1 MTKRSKN
8 IDDTIKHSDIVNQ
21 FSANF
26 EKNVA
31 PYLSSKNTVQLIRNV
46 WNNDFIQGLK
56 TEELRSVV
64 LQLTTLANR
73 QISNYMKSDYYK
85 TTREYLGRDTS
96 DTIVRP
102 TPAAYRGLIERE
114 GELKKFSR
122 KDISKLTLGQLR
134 KRISNLRQFV
144 SSESA
149 YLGDSKHGIRRIVKE
164 RYNAFT
170 SSLKD
175 MLGSSYYSKYRAS
188 LIKSEAFSVLFW
200 QVYNRLPE
208 YSKNKVYKYDRDI
221 FMGKITQEIYGHVN
235 EFNEADEHEQN
246 WIIDEIV
253 EKVRSALE
261 KGYIENIVKDREN
274 NDDIRSDFEKG
285 YTSSRRRKD

>member
-1 MTKRSKN
+1 MARSKDKPSA
-8 IDDTIKHSDIVNQ
+8 IRHVDIVNQ

-31 PYLSSKNTVQLIRNV
+31 PYISSKSTVQLIRNV
-46 WNNDFIQGLK
+46 WNNDFVQGLK
-56 TEELRSVV
+56 AEELRSVV

-73 QISNYMKSDYYK
+73 QISSYKKSDYYK
-85 TTREYLGRDTS
+85 MTREYLGDNVS
-96 DTIVRP
+96 DTMIKP

-122 KDISKLTLGQLR
+122 KDVGELTLGQLR

-149 YLGDSKHGIRRIVKE
+149 YLGDARHGIRRIIRE

-170 SSLKD
+170 SSLKE
-175 MLGSSYYSKYRAS
+175 MLGSSYYNKYKAS
-188 LIKSEAFSVLFW
+188 LVKSEAFSILFW
-200 QVYNRLPE
+200 QVYNRLSD

-221 FMGKITQEIYGHVN
+221 FMGKITQEIYGRVN
-235 EFNEADEHEQN
+235 EFNNAGEHEQN

-261 KGYIENIVKDREN
+261 KGYVESIIKDRKD
-274 NDDIRSDFEKG
+274 NDDLRSDFEKG
-285 YTSSRRRKD
+285 YTSSRRGGN